1 MSVLTSSRSRR
12 GGGVGK
18 REKTATFIVLQD
30 SVFNVDAFFGHKHQ
44 FGSSRAA
51 AAKIQKA
58 KESIFCGIF
67 FLLLFLVWAIPK
79 INLKRAG
86 FACSIM

>member
-1 MSVLTSSRSRR
+1 M
-12 GGGVGK
+12 GK

-67 FLLLFLVWAIPK
+67 FFFFFFLFGPFQRSTLSEQALHAP
-79 INLKRAG
+79 
-86 FACSIM
+86 

>member
-1 MSVLTSSRSRR
+1 M
-12 GGGVGK
+12 GK

-30 SVFNVDAFFGHKHQ
+30 SVFNVDAFFGHKQ

-51 AAKIQKA
+51 AAAHTHPNNTKA

>member
-1 MSVLTSSRSRR
+1 M
-12 GGGVGK
+12 GK

-67 FLLLFLVWAIPK
+67 FFFFFLFGPFQRSTLSEQALHAP
-79 INLKRAG
+79 
-86 FACSIM
+86 

>member
-1 MSVLTSSRSRR
+1 M
-12 GGGVGK
+12 GK

-30 SVFNVDAFFGHKHQ
+30 SVFNVDAFFGHKQ

-67 FLLLFLVWAIPK
+67 FFFFFLFGPFQRSTLSEQALHAP
-79 INLKRAG
+79 
-86 FACSIM
+86 

>member
-1 MSVLTSSRSRR
+1 M
-12 GGGVGK
+12 GK

-51 AAKIQKA
+51 AAAAKIQKA

-67 FLLLFLVWAIPK
+67 F
-79 INLKRAG
+79 
-86 FACSIM
+86 SSSS

>member
-1 MSVLTSSRSRR
+1 M
-12 GGGVGK
+12 GK

-44 FGSSRAA
+44 FGSSRGAA

>member
-67 FLLLFLVWAIPK
+67 FSSSFSCLGHSKDQP
-79 INLKRAG
+79 
-86 FACSIM
+86 